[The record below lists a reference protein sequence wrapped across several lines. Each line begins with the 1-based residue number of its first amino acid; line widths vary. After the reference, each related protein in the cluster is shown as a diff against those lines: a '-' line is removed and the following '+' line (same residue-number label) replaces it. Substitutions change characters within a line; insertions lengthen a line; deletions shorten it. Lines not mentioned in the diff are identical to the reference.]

1 MGQKYTE
8 MVTAGAQEVETQK
21 SNFVSASLPFHVLSK
36 EIGGCTTLRDYGSK
50 GCVLSPEEGISSLP
64 ASGWEK
70 IYISKE

>member
-36 EIGGCTTLRDYGSK
+36 EIGGCTTNPSPRTGKGPAAVTGAASLR
-50 GCVLSPEEGISSLP
+50 
-64 ASGWEK
+64 
-70 IYISKE
+70 

>member
-36 EIGGCTTLRDYGSK
+36 EIGGCTTNPSPRTGK
-50 GCVLSPEEGISSLP
+50 GQLQ
-64 ASGWEK
+64 
-70 IYISKE
+70 